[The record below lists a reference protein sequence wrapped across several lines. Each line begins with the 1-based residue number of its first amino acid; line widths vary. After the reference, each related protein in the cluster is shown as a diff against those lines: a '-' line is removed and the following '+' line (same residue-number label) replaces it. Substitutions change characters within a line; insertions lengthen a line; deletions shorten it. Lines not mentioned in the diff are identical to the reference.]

1 MGDMD
6 FNVNAAFVY
15 YKEHEEKA
23 KYVCKR
29 TPPPC
34 PQRGDEEYYVWRFNN
49 FMERHVDC
57 AHEPPVYYYGLL
69 EDSKILDQKVKDE
82 EAKIHLNLKQ
92 YVLGLDKE
100 LLKRQKIVKEY
111 EKNDR
116 PVKPDIGKSYGY
128 KYCLA
133 FGKLLSPKLSDQGQ
147 QWVKKTLNNLQENM
161 ESGVVKL
168 EWVSNRNKSFTEKNN
183 LNDEDIK
190 SKFYKDIELND
201 ARFRKFAFATHP
213 DAYID
218 AGIEKLPLKDLL
230 LITSTPDIDEW
241 WERDTWI
248 QAYIVAKKV
257 AEEKIKQLKEFIR
270 KIF

>member
-15 YKEHEEKA
+15 YKEHEEKTES
-23 KYVCKR
+23 VCKR

-69 EDSKILDQKVKDE
+69 EDSKILDQKIRDE

-92 YVLGLDKE
+92 YVLGFDLDKE
-100 LLKRQKIVKEY
+100 LLKKQKEVKEY

-133 FGKLLSPKLSDQGQ
+133 FGKLLSPKLSAQGQ
-147 QWVKKTLNNLQENM
+147 QWVKKTLDYLQEYM
-161 ESGVVKL
+161 EAGVVDLDWLSRENEDFNKKNQL
-168 EWVSNRNKSFTEKNN
+168 SNKRKK
-183 LNDEDIK
+183 K
-190 SKFYKDIELND
+190 AFYSDIELNN
-201 ARFRKFAFATHP
+201 ARFRSFAFSTHP
-213 DAYID
+213 DAYIK
-218 AGIEKLPLKDLL
+218 AGIAKLPLKDLA
-230 LITSTPDIDEW
+230 LISLTPDLSEW
-241 WERDTWI
+241 LEEDTQI
-248 QAYIVAKKV
+248 QAIIVAKKII
-257 AEEKIKQLKEFIR
+257 EEKLK
-270 KIF
+270 